1 MSDKKSKKI
10 DLDKHVGK
18 FSVILIN
25 IIVSLMVFVFA
36 KQYTDGR
43 VNDAMNQSVDY
54 ITKMPSVKVFNPN
67 KVASEM
73 SKNGATSQQIVSYI
87 ERYIKLHEALNVI
100 LIDTQSAVAAP
111 KGAAAPEYT
120 IEELN
125 ELSQKYGIKSEYS
138 VEQLVKDFYKENQL

>member
-100 LIDTQSAVAAP
+100 LIDTQSAIATPKSAAS
-111 KGAAAPEYT
+111 KKYT
-120 IEELN
+120 IKELD
-125 ELSQKYGIKSEYS
+125 ELSERYGIESEYS